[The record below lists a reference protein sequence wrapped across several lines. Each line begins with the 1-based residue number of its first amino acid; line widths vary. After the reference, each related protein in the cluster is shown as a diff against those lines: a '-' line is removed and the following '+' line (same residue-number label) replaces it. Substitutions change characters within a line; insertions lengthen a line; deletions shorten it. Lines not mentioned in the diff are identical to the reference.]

1 MMGDMRRTRN
11 ALPTVLAGALALVVG
26 YLALGVLLWCWEGAY
41 NVLQGGPP
49 DWMFATTLVLAGMA
63 PLVTAWFGFR
73 VPRRHGESLA
83 SSLAFA
89 SLATLAVT
97 VFVGFFRAGA
107 SGGF

>member
-1 MMGDMRRTRN
+1 MMDGMRGPGKTATN
-11 ALPTVLAGALALVVG
+11 VLAGALALTVA
-26 YLALGVLLWCWEGAY
+26 YLGLGVLLWCWEGAY
-41 NVLQGGPP
+41 NVLQGHPP
-49 DWMFATTLVLAGMA
+49 DRVFAATLVLAGVA
-63 PLVTAWFGFR
+63 PPVTAWFGFR

-89 SLATLAVT
+89 TVVTFGVT